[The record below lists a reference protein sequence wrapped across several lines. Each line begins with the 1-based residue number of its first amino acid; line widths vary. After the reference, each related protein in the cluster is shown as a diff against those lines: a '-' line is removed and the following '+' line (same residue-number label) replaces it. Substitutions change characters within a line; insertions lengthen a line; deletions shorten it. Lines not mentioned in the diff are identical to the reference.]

1 MTYTIPFNMHRVFKD
16 SETTKTADSMTLGI
30 NL

>member
-1 MTYTIPFNMHRVFKD
+1 MTYTIPVNLHRVFKD
-16 SETTKTADSMTLGI
+16 SETAKTADSMTIEI